1 MGDLGDLGLVFGLAE
16 TLAVLVE
23 LLDASGVVGH
33 GDLETTIGNFSLEP
47 ALCVHIRSRE
57 RDREERRF
65 GRGRWCSVQCGS
77 TGEGCVVCV
86 LVVI

>member
-1 MGDLGDLGLVFGLAE
+1 MEKLGDLGDLGLVFGLAE

-47 ALCVHIRSRE
+47 A
-57 RDREERRF
+57 
-65 GRGRWCSVQCGS
+65 S
-77 TGEGCVVCV
+77 TVCV
-86 LVVI
+86 YTK